1 MYKGVAP
8 QIDLSSVRYDV
19 SRDGSAD
26 KVYGRGTPA
35 DTVVFVNGY
44 DL

>member
-26 KVYGRGTPA
+26 KPYGRGSTA
-35 DTVVFVNGY
+35 DTVVFVNEY
-44 DL
+44 EM